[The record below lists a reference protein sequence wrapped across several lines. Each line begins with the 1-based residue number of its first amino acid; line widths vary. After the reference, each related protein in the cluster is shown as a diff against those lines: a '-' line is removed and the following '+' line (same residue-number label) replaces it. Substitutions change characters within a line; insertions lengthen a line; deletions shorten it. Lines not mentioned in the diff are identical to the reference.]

1 MFSMGCNGSTCL
13 PAAAAVVKISP
24 PSRSSFTQPGAND
37 YRGWI
42 ASKCLSRY
50 PFLLPN
56 LVGACLALAL
66 IPLVIIYVPETKDF
80 ETERV
85 AQELSR

>member
-1 MFSMGCNGSTCL
+1 MPACFGGSCIIFSTF
-13 PAAAAVVKISP
+13 PVFVA
-24 PSRSSFTQPGAND
+24 QPGANGH
-37 YRGWI
+37 RGWI
-42 ASKCLSRY
+42 VSKRLSRY